1 VHVLN
6 EKSSPEASILGVR
19 QGKVSSISNMYSNTT
34 RGAPLTSENSNLSS
48 FKTRPTQYN
57 SASYKTTST
66 DEDELHKNLN
76 QSNFYGSSCYKKA
89 ANDSTF
95 PEKTTRDTHCKKA
108 AASSTNKGDKLQR
121 IQAETKQLQL
131 LLREKQLETK
141 LAMSELDAS
150 IRKANELLLD

>member
-1 VHVLN
+1 
-6 EKSSPEASILGVR
+6 
-19 QGKVSSISNMYSNTT
+19 
-34 RGAPLTSENSNLSS
+34 
-48 FKTRPTQYN
+48 
-57 SASYKTTST
+57 
-66 DEDELHKNLN
+66 LN

-89 ANDSTF
+89 ANDKVSTL